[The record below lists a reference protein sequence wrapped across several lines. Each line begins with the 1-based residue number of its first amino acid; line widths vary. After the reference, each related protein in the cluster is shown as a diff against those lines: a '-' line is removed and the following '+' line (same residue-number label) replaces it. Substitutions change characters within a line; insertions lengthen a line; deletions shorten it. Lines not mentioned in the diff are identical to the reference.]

1 MRNSS
6 TAFVVL
12 AAALA
17 CGCEAG
23 EPTDPPIESDAAI
36 AIGGASA
43 AGEGFIELAD
53 GDEVELIPGSQG
65 GFHVW
70 IGMELLGAE
79 GRLRIERQARRVS
92 DDALVLRA
100 STQTLEVP
108 SDAMI
113 DWWRKPDAL
122 PSFMCPSP
130 IGIQVFDQE
139 IDFAV
144 QLTDDDGNIL
154 AEDTI
159 TLIPRCPEGELDFCI
174 QICSG

>member
-1 MRNSS
+1 MKLLGKII
-6 TAFVVL
+6 VVL

-17 CGCEAG
+17 CGCEGG
-23 EPTDPPIESDAAI
+23 EPIEPPEYDAFI

-43 AGEGFIELAD
+43 AGEGFTELAD

-70 IGMELLGAE
+70 IGMEVLGAE
-79 GRLRIERQARRVS
+79 GRLRIEREARRV
-92 DDALVLRA
+92 DDEALVLRA

-113 DWWRKPDAL
+113 DWWRKPNAL

-130 IGIQVFDQE
+130 IGVKVFDTE
-139 IDFAV
+139 VDFVV
-144 QLTDDDGNIL
+144 QLTDNDGEIL
-154 AEDTI
+154 AEDRI
-159 TLIPRCPEGELDFCI
+159 TLIPRCPEGELEFCE